1 MVRVIHTTECATR
14 AALNADKIADD
25 IPAAVGSRN
34 MPYPASKRSSCT
46 KSSDYKWNSIDH
58 RLIRPRASVHL
69 CFLPTTYCM
78 NSAIGPT
85 GRVVPLSANALPSYP
100 AHQI

>member
-14 AALNADKIADD
+14 AALNADKLADE

-46 KSSDYKWNSIDH
+46 KSSVYKWHSIDH

-69 CFLPTTYCM
+69 CFLPTTYCKKTT
-78 NSAIGPT
+78 NKPT
-85 GRVVPLSANALPSYP
+85 RQEKPLSAYALPS
-100 AHQI
+100 